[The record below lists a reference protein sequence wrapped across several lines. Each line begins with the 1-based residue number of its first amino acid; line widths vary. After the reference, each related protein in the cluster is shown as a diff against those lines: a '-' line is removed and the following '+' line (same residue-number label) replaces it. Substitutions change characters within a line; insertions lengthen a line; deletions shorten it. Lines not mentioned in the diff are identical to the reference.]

1 MKVLAFTSSA
11 DCPRLEEYMGL
22 QYGNWVPGGV
32 LRVYSKRHNVWHF
45 GIADLQN
52 GMVMHASKDIGQF
65 TTTTYEEFAQDQV
78 TEYSWLPENFQQ
90 EQAVLERAGSLLG
103 RPFHL
108 LNANCE
114 DYVNWIVTGVARS
127 PQREQV
133 ALVLLLLG
141 LGGLGL
147 ALSARR
153 G

>member
-1 MKVLAFTSSA
+1 MS
-11 DCPRLEEYMGL
+11 L
-22 QYGNWVPGGV
+22 QYGDWVPGAV

-45 GIADLQN
+45 GIADSVN

-65 TTTTYEEFAQDQV
+65 AMTTYEEFAQDQV
-78 TEYSWLPENFQQ
+78 AEYTWLPENFRKEQ
-90 EQAVLERAGSLLG
+90 EVLARAKSLLG

-127 PQREQV
+127 PQRELA
-133 ALVLLLLG
+133 ALVVLFLAV
-141 LGGLGL
+141 GGLGL